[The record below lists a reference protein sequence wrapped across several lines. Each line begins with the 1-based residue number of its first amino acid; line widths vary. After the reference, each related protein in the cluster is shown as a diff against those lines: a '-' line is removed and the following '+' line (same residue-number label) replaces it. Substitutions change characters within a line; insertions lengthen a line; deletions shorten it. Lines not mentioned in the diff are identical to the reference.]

1 MTELQTVELELLRQ
15 FLAVCEREGLT
26 YYMVCGS
33 ALGAVKYGGF
43 IPWDDDI
50 DVALPRADYER
61 FCRVAPGLLPDWCFL
76 QNYRSEPLYYRLG
89 SKLRD
94 SRTTFAEVMAERL
107 DIHHGVFIDIF
118 PLDVQ
123 WRSPADEREFRRRRA
138 VFEAAR
144 RVRLHYRRLSPENL
158 PMLRTNLYR
167 LLYLLSG
174 YRSDTAAEVE
184 AFDRYISSFPP
195 GERDIWCNHANSTSP
210 TEYAPREQYGDGVPF
225 PFEGLTVRVP
235 TQYDAYLTQKYGDW
249 RADPPPEEQVGHH
262 GCAVFDLHRP
272 YTECLAGGGVGGK
285 GGAP

>member
-1 MTELQTVELELLRQ
+1 
-15 FLAVCEREGLT
+15 
-26 YYMVCGS
+26 
-33 ALGAVKYGGF
+33 
-43 IPWDDDI
+43 
-50 DVALPRADYER
+50 
-61 FCRVAPGLLPDWCFL
+61 
-76 QNYRSEPLYYRLG
+76 
-89 SKLRD
+89 
-94 SRTTFAEVMAERL
+94 
-107 DIHHGVFIDIF
+107 
-118 PLDVQ
+118 
-123 WRSPADEREFRRRRA
+123 
-138 VFEAAR
+138 
-144 RVRLHYRRLSPENL
+144 
-158 PMLRTNLYR
+158 MLRTNLYR

-272 YTECLAGGGVGGK
+272 YTERLTGGDVGGK